1 MTQSN
6 DRLDEI
12 FQLREEFM
20 QSIVDKLPG
29 YYPEWP
35 IDVSKKQSQT
45 VLRDSVLRGVE
56 EIFEALGHLKNSKP
70 HRETEI
76 TQFEKEEFLEEIVD
90 AYNYFFTTLVLLG
103 ISSDDFHKAYKRK
116 HNIILDRLKE
126 GY

>member
-6 DRLDEI
+6 DRLEEI
-12 FQLREEFM
+12 FRLREEFM

-35 IDVSKKQSQT
+35 IDVSTKQSQT

-76 TQFEKEEFLEEIVD
+76 THFEKEEFLEEIVD

-103 ISSDDFHKAYKRK
+103 ISPDEFHEAYKRK
-116 HNIILDRLKE
+116 HHIILDRLKE

>member
-56 EIFEALGHLKNSKP
+56 EIFEAAT
-70 HRETEI
+70 R
-76 TQFEKEEFLEEIVD
+76 
-90 AYNYFFTTLVLLG
+90 
-103 ISSDDFHKAYKRK
+103 
-116 HNIILDRLKE
+116 
-126 GY
+126 

>member
-1 MTQSN
+1 
-6 DRLDEI
+6 
-12 FQLREEFM
+12 M

>member
-6 DRLDEI
+6 DRLEEI
-12 FQLREEFM
+12 FRLREEFM

-116 HNIILDRLKE
+116 HNIILNRLKE

>member
-6 DRLDEI
+6 DRLEEI

>member
-6 DRLDEI
+6 DRLEEI
-12 FQLREEFM
+12 FRLREEFM